1 MRRLRERE
9 SRTPLT
15 IRYTVPV
22 CPVCT
27 ANYGMSPTRDH
38 RPSIMSR
45 PDPIPI
51 DVPSPINSVSSLLP
65 CLMQQC
71 AVMLL
76 CLVKLCYAGMGGV
89 GDWFFLR
96 ATTFSSVTLLHSI
109 GD

>member
-1 MRRLRERE
+1 
-9 SRTPLT
+9 
-15 IRYTVPV
+15 
-22 CPVCT
+22 
-27 ANYGMSPTRDH
+27 MSPTRDH